1 VATALT
7 ESSWFGEDVHLAD
20 VDTALA
26 RLRAQAAAETASMR
40 TSVMTHLAWVPAE
53 WAEPAR
59 AALEGMAERHPS
71 RTILLFPE
79 PAAQDNR
86 IDARAEVERWEVP
99 DTDRGLVT
107 EVVELT
113 LRGARAQA
121 PASIVEP
128 LLISDLPVFLRWRGE
143 PPWDAPEL
151 EQLVGVTDRLIVDS
165 TEWDNVPGAYR
176 QLAELFPRCVASDI
190 AWARTSRWRSHLA
203 TLWPQIGEVQTVRVR
218 GTAAQAW
225 LLCGW
230 LRSRLGREEIAVEHE
245 PAEKLEGVALDGEAV
260 PLPPG
265 DPPAPSDVLS
275 DELESFTPD
284 PVYEAAVLA
293 VSSSG
298 SSGSSGSTGSSGT

>member
-1 VATALT
+1 VAATLK
-7 ESSWFGEDVHLAD
+7 ELSWFGEDVCLGD

-26 RLRAQAAAETASMR
+26 RLRAQAAAEAPSMR
-40 TSVMTHLAWVPAE
+40 TSVMTHLAWVPYG
-53 WAEPAR
+53 WREPAR
-59 AALEGMAERHPS
+59 TALEGMAERHPS

-79 PAAQDNR
+79 PHADDNR

-113 LRGARAQA
+113 LRGSRAEA

-143 PPWDAPEL
+143 PPWGAPEL

-165 TEWDNVPGAYR
+165 TEWEDVPDPYPR
-176 QLAELFPRCVASDI
+176 MAELFPRCAASDI
-190 AWARTSRWRSHLA
+190 AWARTSRWREHLA
-203 TLWPQIGEVQTVRVR
+203 TLWPGIAEVRTVRVR

-230 LRSRLGREEIAVEHE
+230 LRSRLQRDDIALEHD
-245 PAEKLEGVALDGEAV
+245 PAETLEGVALDGEAV

-275 DELESFTPD
+275 DELERFTPD

-293 VSSSG
+293 A
-298 SSGSSGSTGSSGT
+298 TA

>member
-1 VATALT
+1 MAATLK
-7 ESSWFGEDVHLAD
+7 ELSWFGEDVCLGD

-26 RLRAQAAAETASMR
+26 RLRAQAAAEAPSMR
-40 TSVMTHLAWVPAE
+40 TSVMTHLAWVPYG
-53 WAEPAR
+53 WREPAR

-79 PAAQDNR
+79 PHADDNR

-113 LRGARAQA
+113 LRGSRAEA

-143 PPWDAPEL
+143 PPWGAPEL

-165 TEWDNVPGAYR
+165 TEWEDVPDPYPR
-176 QLAELFPRCVASDI
+176 MAELFPRCAASDI
-190 AWARTSRWRSHLA
+190 AWARTSRWREHLA
-203 TLWPQIGEVQTVRVR
+203 TLWPGIAEVRTVRVR

-230 LRSRLGREEIAVEHE
+230 LRSRLQRNDIALEHD
-245 PAEKLEGVALDGEAV
+245 PAETLEGVALDGEAV

-275 DELESFTPD
+275 DELERFTPD

-293 VSSSG
+293 A
-298 SSGSSGSTGSSGT
+298 TA

>member
-1 VATALT
+1 VASTLKELT
-7 ESSWFGEDVHLAD
+7 WFGEDVCLAD

-26 RLRAQAAAETASMR
+26 RLRAQAAAESASMR
-40 TSVMTHLAWVPAE
+40 TSVMTHLAWVPPA
-53 WAEPAR
+53 WVGPAR

-71 RTILLFPE
+71 RTILLYPE
-79 PAAQDNR
+79 PDAQDNR
-86 IDARAEVERWEVP
+86 IDAQAEVERWEVP

-113 LRGARAQA
+113 LRGSRAAA

-165 TEWDNVPGAYR
+165 TEWDDVPGSYR
-176 QLAELFPRCVASDI
+176 RLAELFQLCAASDI
-190 AWARTSRWRSHLA
+190 AWARTSRWREHLA
-203 TLWPQIGEVQTVRVR
+203 TLWPAIEDVRTMRVR

-230 LRSRLGREEIAVEHE
+230 LRSRLGREEIAVEHD
-245 PAEKLEGVALDGEAV
+245 PAERLEGVTLDGEAV

-275 DELESFTPD
+275 DELERFTPD
-284 PVYEAAVLA
+284 PVYEASVLA
-293 VSSSG
+293 ATTSPPG
-298 SSGSSGSTGSSGT
+298 S

>member
-1 VATALT
+1 VATALA
-7 ESSWFGEDVHLAD
+7 WDGEDVCLAD

-26 RLRAQAAAETASMR
+26 RLRADAAADGPSMR
-40 TSVMTHLAWVPAE
+40 TSVMTHLAWVPATWVE
-53 WAEPAR
+53 RAL

-79 PAAQDNR
+79 PDADDNR
-86 IDARAEVERWEVP
+86 VDARAEVERWEVP
-99 DTDRGLVT
+99 DTDRALVT

-113 LRGARAQA
+113 LRGARAKA

-143 PPWDAPEL
+143 PPWGAPEL

-165 TEWDNVPGAYR
+165 TEWDDVPGAYR
-176 QLAELFPRCVASDI
+176 QLAELFPRCAASDI

-203 TLWPQIGEVQTVRVR
+203 TLWPGIEDVRTVRVR

-230 LRSRLGREEIAVEHE
+230 LRSRLGREEIALEHD
-245 PAEKLEGVALDGEAV
+245 PAERLEGVALDGEAV

-265 DPPAPSDVLS
+265 DPPPPSDVLS
-275 DELESFTPD
+275 DELERFTPD

-293 VSSSG
+293 AA
-298 SSGSSGSTGSSGT
+298 T